1 MWNNGISF
9 VNFIE
14 SFLLDLFDFLCFRDF
29 LEVNFLIFSFFLE
42 IDIVDILFFD
52 CLFAGLFG
60 RNLFLIIL
68 GMEGLL
74 SFFDFDLDFNFFE
87 DFLILVLL
95 LLSSLFWV
103 FLREL

>member
-9 VNFIE
+9 VNVIE
-14 SFLLDLFDFLCFRDF
+14 SFLLDLFDFLCFLDF

-52 CLFAGLFG
+52 RLFAGLFG

-68 GMEGLL
+68 GMVGLL
-74 SFFDFDLDFNFFE
+74 SFFDLDLDFNFFE

>member
-9 VNFIE
+9 VNVIE
-14 SFLLDLFDFLCFRDF
+14 SFLLDLFDFLCFCDF

-42 IDIVDILFFD
+42 IDIVDILFFER
-52 CLFAGLFG
+52 LFAGLFG

-68 GMEGLL
+68 GMVGLL
-74 SFFDFDLDFNFFE
+74 SFFDLDLDFNFFE

>member
-9 VNFIE
+9 VNIIE
-14 SFLLDLFDFLCFRDF
+14 SFLLDLFDFLCFWDF

-42 IDIVDILFFD
+42 IDIVDILFFER
-52 CLFAGLFG
+52 LFAGLFG

-68 GMEGLL
+68 GMVGLL
-74 SFFDFDLDFNFFE
+74 SFFDLDLDFNFFE